1 MRNLWVAGRALTS
14 ACTYLA
20 HMKPALDGSPPPP
33 AGGCGRGPGPAQR
46 VAVPAVPGRG
56 HRVQSTRPRTC
67 PPLPGCQ
74 SRPRSAPRVP
84 AARRGAGPGTAARRR
99 PPCGPG
105 TPRAPPRAAAAPPAA
120 PNNARPPRHSPLT
133 WPCRLPAGA
142 PTARGIVGSRL
153 RDARHGNGNWPGRVT
168 GAWRA
173 PRLVGQRRETGAC
186 RRAASYRRAPVSAAA
201 RPLPRAG
208 PARKARGRAE
218 LPRAAPAPARPSVRP
233 LARSPGP
240 APPLTA
246 APAPRAQR
254 PAREARKVRRKVRV
268 SGRACRGRSAAPPGT
283 WRAKGG
289 KEGARVLVGD
299 FPPAI
304 STPQFGSSPG
314 KRIVSQAQTQA
325 TFPSNQ

>member
-14 ACTYLA
+14 ACTNLA
-20 HMKPALDGSPPPP
+20 HMKPVLDGSPST
-33 AGGCGRGPGPAQR
+33 GGCGLGPGTAQP

-56 HRVQSTRPRTC
+56 HRVQSTRPRIC

-74 SRPRSAPRVP
+74 PRSAAPP
-84 AARRGAGPGTAARRR
+84 GYPQRGAGPDRESQRAAAPVRAGDPPPPSATPGRRSAARRAEQ
-99 PPCGPG
+99 C
-105 TPRAPPRAAAAPPAA
+105 AA
-120 PNNARPPRHSPLT
+120 PRHSPLT

-142 PTARGIVGSRL
+142 PTAQGIVGSRL
-153 RDARHGNGNWPGRVT
+153 RDARHGDGNWPARVT

-173 PRLVGQRRETGAC
+173 PGLVGQRRETVAC

-218 LPRAAPAPARPSVRP
+218 LPRANPAPARS
-233 LARSPGP
+233 LARSPRP

-246 APAPRAQR
+246 APAPRARR

-268 SGRACRGRSAAPPGT
+268 SGRACRGRSTAAPGT

-289 KEGARVLVGD
+289 KESARVLVGD

-304 STPQFGSSPG
+304 NTPQFRSSPG